1 MKIYIFNSDEYQDY
15 LSDLINY
22 YLIKSSHE
30 ITTNYIPPFLFND
43 YKDISS
49 LYGKGFTLY
58 GKLESALK
66 DEIQVTP
73 ERSTVSS
80 LLDNNIDLII
90 FTSVRRSFKG
100 KNIAKDYLNEILSK
114 TKRSKLIAID
124 GEDDNLILENI
135 AKEIKYYKRELL
147 PRNLDIAHPIS
158 FSFPEFFQNIKNLD
172 ISKKT
177 NILAPMDPRFLNS
190 YIFDEE
196 SYFKQY
202 ANSIFGTTTKKNGWD
217 CLRHYEIIASGCLPY
232 FPQIDDKP
240 ETIMKN
246 YPTNLQIDINKIFEK
261 IILNA
266 SNIDSAQNFSKTTK
280 NRTLNRAIK
289 KMSNMNILENNLNRL
304 QNYIDGMS
312 EWFNEYGKSNIYD
325 EILD

>member
-49 LYGKGFTLY
+49 LYGKGFTVY

-114 TKRSKLIAID
+114 SKASKLIAID

-135 AKEIKYYKRELL
+135 AKQIKYYKRELL
-147 PRNLDIAHPIS
+147 PKNLDIAHPIS
-158 FSFPEFFQNIKNLD
+158 FSFPEFFLNN
-172 ISKKT
+172 KK
-177 NILAPMDPRFLNS
+177 L
-190 YIFDEE
+190 
-196 SYFKQY
+196 
-202 ANSIFGTTTKKNGWD
+202 
-217 CLRHYEIIASGCLPY
+217 
-232 FPQIDDKP
+232 
-240 ETIMKN
+240 
-246 YPTNLQIDINKIFEK
+246 
-261 IILNA
+261 
-266 SNIDSAQNFSKTTK
+266 
-280 NRTLNRAIK
+280 
-289 KMSNMNILENNLNRL
+289 L
-304 QNYIDGMS
+304 QNLFLFWLLS
-312 EWFNEYGKSNIYD
+312 LNEK
-325 EILD
+325 